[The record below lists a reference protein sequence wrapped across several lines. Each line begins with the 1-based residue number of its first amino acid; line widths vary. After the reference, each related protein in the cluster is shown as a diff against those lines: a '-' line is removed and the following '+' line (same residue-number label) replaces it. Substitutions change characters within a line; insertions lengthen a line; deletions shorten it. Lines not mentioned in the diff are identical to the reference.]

1 MRYYGH
7 IPPNILSTSA
17 KTGKSFLNLLP
28 WKLQTQQESNKNKV
42 KIGYGCVQNIE
53 TVTNCQN
60 MKVLLEDTEGDCRNV
75 NNFPLDEKKLK
86 EAIVSPANIASNQL
100 DRKEILWKKVYL
112 PVVW

>member
-1 MRYYGH
+1 
-7 IPPNILSTSA
+7 
-17 KTGKSFLNLLP
+17 
-28 WKLQTQQESNKNKV
+28 
-42 KIGYGCVQNIE
+42 
-53 TVTNCQN
+53 

-112 PVVW
+112 PVVWQ